1 MELAAIWKQVDA
13 LVDRKDEIKLVVNNH
28 VCTECDGVKVITP
41 EGFPVC
47 SSCGLVEDR
56 FIDDSPEWTSGVSED
71 GRINDP
77 SRCGNPNSN
86 PELFSQSWGKGTVVA
101 TTSSSKYELK
111 RMAKINF
118 HMSMNHKDRSLFH
131 AYKDIDEACY
141 TLPDSILKD
150 AKMMY
155 KKFDDS
161 KLTRGAV
168 RTGIKGNCV
177 LYACRL
183 SKVPRT
189 TKEIAD
195 MLVRVSESTTD
206 GFWETNLGTW
216 FKEVLTLEDIFWGKF
231 TEIFLGSN
239 FSWEKRRR
247 EAGTRLHFTTDT
259 WFGWTNRAVPGWC
272 IHTFFNRIHGFCVVY
287 EHEVDHNRNGEGNQ
301 DLSWRDF
308 VHLHLHLYI
317 LSTIFFILSPES
329 CTGLDMFPPQTRAR
343 ARARARVQAR
353 VHEFSFVR
361 DSMMVQ
367 TLSSRTRD
375 PKIR

>member
-13 LVDRKDEIKLVVNNH
+13 LVDKKDEIKLVVNNH

-71 GRINDP
+71 GKVNDP

-86 PELFSQSWGKGTVVA
+86 PELFSQSWGKGTVMA

-131 AYKDIDEACY
+131 AYKDIDEACH
-141 TLPDSILKD
+141 TLPESILKD

-155 KKFDDS
+155 KKFNEE

-168 RTGIKGNCV
+168 RLGIKANCV

-189 TKEIAD
+189 TKEIAYMFGIQSKD
-195 MLVRVSESTTD
+195 ISRTTQI
-206 GFWETNLGTW
+206 
-216 FKEVLTLEDIFWGKF
+216 FKENILGATKKNYVTKAFDVMQRLLNSFSVTREERLKCNKMCTATED
-231 TEIFLGSN
+231 
-239 FSWEKRRR
+239 
-247 EAGTRLHFTTDT
+247 
-259 WFGWTNRAVPGWC
+259 
-272 IHTFFNRIHGFCVVY
+272 CV
-287 EHEVDHNRNGEGNQ
+287 
-301 DLSWRDF
+301 
-308 VHLHLHLYI
+308 
-317 LSTIFFILSPES
+317 
-329 CTGLDMFPPQTRAR
+329 
-343 ARARARVQAR
+343 
-353 VHEFSFVR
+353 
-361 DSMMVQ
+361 
-367 TLSSRTRD
+367 
-375 PKIR
+375 